1 MITIDNLCF
10 VLETNRTAYAFDV
23 SGGVLRHLYYGAKL
37 RRLEDYTLAAPR
49 PLFAPGNAAVLE
61 GSVSLEDMA
70 QEAAGVGWGNAGE
83 SLVDVVLPDGGRAA
97 AFRFAYYERGVK
109 EAPNGL
115 PAALGCD
122 ETLKVVLKEQ
132 SCELY
137 LELYYTVYE
146 RCDAIVRW
154 SRLVN
159 DTGEAVTVRRLLS
172 GQLDLPAEGY
182 NLTTFRGAWARE
194 MERQEQELTGKL
206 CGRARWASVPTAATP
221 LPW

>member
-109 EAPNGL
+109 AAPNGL
-115 PAALGCD
+115 PAALSGD
-122 ETLKVVLKEQ
+122 ETLKVVLKEKN
-132 SCELY
+132 CELY

-172 GQLDLPAEGY
+172 AQLDLPARIIPSPPSAAHGPGRW
-182 NLTTFRGAWARE
+182 RGRIKTSPASW
-194 MERQEQELTGKL
+194 
-206 CGRARWASVPTAATP
+206 CGRARWASAPTAAIP